1 MFGTG
6 TYASLNSTRYVS
18 IEAQAVVWLPEQ
30 APVLLDCEEKAVAA
44 FGPDL
49 NLSSI
54 EWLRNDIMIVDN
66 STIRNIFISPNN
78 LQLLISALTIRTGA
92 EDGTEGTFKCRA
104 CKNDPSTEFS
114 KECRIF
120 STELIAYSKCIVCD
134 RKMSTI
140 LKCQEIHPHR

>member
-1 MFGTG
+1 MELTGDWTSCFMLGTG
-6 TYASLNSTRYVS
+6 TSLNSTRYVS
-18 IEAQAVVWLPEQ
+18 IRAQAVVWLPEQ
-30 APVLLDCEEKAVAA
+30 APVVLDCEEKAVAA

-92 EDGTEGTFKCRA
+92 ENGTEDTYTNVEHVKMTLLLDFL
-104 CKNDPSTEFS
+104 KNAKYFLLNSLHPVSTW
-114 KECRIF
+114 
-120 STELIAYSKCIVCD
+120 YMIV
-134 RKMSTI
+134 
-140 LKCQEIHPHR
+140 